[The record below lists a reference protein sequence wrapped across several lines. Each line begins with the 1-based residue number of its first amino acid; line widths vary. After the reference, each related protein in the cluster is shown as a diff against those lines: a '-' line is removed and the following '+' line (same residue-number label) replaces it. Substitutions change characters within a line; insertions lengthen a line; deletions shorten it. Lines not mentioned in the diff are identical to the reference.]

1 MRANLKSKHLPL
13 ATTLLVFLVLYG
25 VASVLYEGFFSA
37 RVAVN
42 LVGDNAFLGIAAVG
56 MTFVIL
62 SGGIDLSVGAV
73 VAFTSIMM
81 ATLVE
86 RRGWPP
92 IVAIGLSVGLGS
104 LYGASMGWLIQRF
117 AMPAFL
123 VTLGGMFFARG
134 LAFAVSEES
143 VGINHRLYREVF
155 SEGWRLSE
163 GLQIPVTA
171 MVVLVVAGMGIVL
184 AHWTRFGR
192 YVYAVGG
199 NENSAVLMGL
209 PVGRTKV
216 LVYGLNGFCA
226 ALAGVV
232 ATFFMSSGNPAI
244 GAGLELDV
252 IAAVVI
258 GGTLLSGGVG
268 TVAGSLVGVMIYGT
282 IQAMVLFDGRFNS
295 WWVRIV
301 MGVLLLLFILLQRF
315 GIAGGVELNKHPGP

>member
-73 VAFTSIMM
+73 VAFTSILM

-92 IVAIGLSVGLGS
+92 IVAIGLSVGVGS

-143 VGINHRLYREVF
+143 VGINHWLYREVF

-163 GLQIPVTA
+163 RVQIPVTA

-232 ATFFMSSGNPAI
+232 ATFFMSSGNPAM

-301 MGVLLLLFILLQRF
+301 MGVLLLMFILLQRF

>member
-1 MRANLKSKHLPL
+1 MMSALLKSKHLPL
-13 ATTLLVFLVLYG
+13 ATTLLVFLILYG
-25 VASVLYEGFFSA
+25 AASILYEGFFSA

-73 VAFTSIMM
+73 VAFTSILM

-86 RRGWPP
+86 ARGWPP
-92 IVAIGLSVGLGS
+92 MLAMGLSVGLGS
-104 LYGASMGWLIQRF
+104 LYGAGMGWLIHRF

-163 GLQIPVTA
+163 RVQVPATA
-171 MVVLVVAGMGIVL
+171 MVFVVVAVAGIVL

-216 LVYGLNGFCA
+216 MVYGLNGFCA

-232 ATFFMSSGNPAI
+232 ATFFMSSGNPAM

-301 MGVLLLLFILLQRF
+301 MGVLLLMFILLQRF
-315 GIAGGVELNKHPGP
+315 LSRRRS

>member
-1 MRANLKSKHLPL
+1 
-13 ATTLLVFLVLYG
+13 
-25 VASVLYEGFFSA
+25 
-37 RVAVN
+37 
-42 LVGDNAFLGIAAVG
+42 
-56 MTFVIL
+56 
-62 SGGIDLSVGAV
+62 
-73 VAFTSIMM
+73 
-81 ATLVE
+81 
-86 RRGWPP
+86 
-92 IVAIGLSVGLGS
+92 
-104 LYGASMGWLIQRF
+104 MGWFIHRF

-143 VGINHRLYREVF
+143 VGINHRLYRELF

-163 GLQIPVTA
+163 RVQVPVTA
-171 MVVLVVAGMGIVL
+171 MVFVVVAAAGMIL

-199 NENSAVLMGL
+199 NESSAVLMGL

-216 LVYGLNGFCA
+216 IVYGLNGFCA

-232 ATFFMSSGNPAI
+232 ATFFMSSGNPAL

-268 TVAGSLVGVMIYGT
+268 TVAGSLVGVLIYGT
-282 IQAMVLFDGRFNS
+282 IQGVVLFDGRFNS

-301 MGVLLLLFILLQRF
+301 MGVLLLMFIVLQRF
-315 GIAGGVELNKHPGP
+315 LQKRQFLAAG